1 MPFQNLFKKQ
11 KFQIVA
17 FLFLIILIVAG
28 FVAMAVKLK
37 NGSNQPLLPVS
48 AIVVSD
54 QIKGDHEAKIIL
66 IEYSDFQ
73 CPACAAYQPIV
84 KQLVEEFKDK
94 IVFAYRHFPLSQHK
108 NSESA
113 ALAAEAAGKQGKFWE
128 MHDLI
133 FEKQNEWS
141 ESQTA
146 EELFIKYAETL
157 ALNVEQFKKD
167 FDLEEIADKIEND
180 LISGERVGVNATPT
194 FFLNGRKISPRSYEE
209 FKQLIDSEISIK

>member
-1 MPFQNLFKKQ
+1 
-11 KFQIVA
+11 
-17 FLFLIILIVAG
+17 
-28 FVAMAVKLK
+28 
-37 NGSNQPLLPVS
+37 
-48 AIVVSD
+48 
-54 QIKGDHEAKIIL
+54 
-66 IEYSDFQ
+66 
-73 CPACAAYQPIV
+73 
-84 KQLVEEFKDK
+84 
-94 IVFAYRHFPLSQHK
+94 
-108 NSESA
+108 
-113 ALAAEAAGKQGKFWE
+113 